1 MGKVSIALRGWRF
14 DEEEV
19 FTEEGELR
27 SIDEVSPDTRDR
39 LVRLSV
45 VAGQPCSACWLI
57 HGDEDIQEC
66 NVARVVYGEPLHEVI
81 LCNDHEPDFLY
92 WYQEAGGSQYR
103 GEAEAFEEAFQ
114 GWFADGNRAPEGYEG
129 MQHVE
134 TDPDSV
140 PQPDAEVEQ
149 DTLEEA
155 IAELDDEE
163 RQALETDFGDLD
175 I

>member
-1 MGKVSIALRGWRF
+1 
-14 DEEEV
+14 
-19 FTEEGELR
+19 
-27 SIDEVSPDTRDR
+27 
-39 LVRLSV
+39 
-45 VAGQPCSACWLI
+45 
-57 HGDEDIQEC
+57 
-66 NVARVVYGEPLHEVI
+66 
-81 LCNDHEPDFLY
+81 
-92 WYQEAGGSQYR
+92 
-103 GEAEAFEEAFQ
+103 
-114 GWFADGNRAPEGYEG
+114 